1 MENALYV
8 GLSRQVA
15 LQRQMAVVA
24 NNIANAD
31 TPGYKAQRMQFVEHM
46 TDAGSAGSVGPGGD
60 REIAMVIDRAV
71 VRDTRVGR
79 LERTGNPFDL
89 AIMGPGY
96 LVVET
101 ESGPRY
107 TRVGHLSLDS
117 EGRLIDGNQL
127 PLLGDDD
134 KPIEIPAGGR
144 DLLIAADGTL
154 TGSQGPIGRL
164 KVVSF
169 ENEHEMRPLGGG
181 LLASNEAP
189 QEAEGIDLAQG
200 MLEGSNVQPI
210 LEMTRMIE
218 ISRQYQATQRL
229 LQDEHSR
236 QRDSIS
242 RLAGTSQR

>member
-1 MENALYV
+1 MENALYI

-15 LQRQMAVVA
+15 LQRQLSVVA
-24 NNIANAD
+24 NNIANVD
-31 TPGYKAQRMQFVEHM
+31 TPGYKSQRMQFVQHM
-46 TDAGSAGSVGPGGD
+46 AEAGSAGSGRDG
-60 REIAMVIDRAV
+60 EIAMVIDRAV

-79 LERTGNPFDL
+79 IERTGNPFDV

-107 TRVGHLSLDS
+107 TRVGHLAIDNQGQLV
-117 EGRLIDGNQL
+117 DGNRL

-134 KPIEIPAGGR
+134 KPIQVPAGGR
-144 DLLIAADGTL
+144 NLVIAADGSL
-154 TGSQGPIGRL
+154 SGDQGPLGRL
-164 KVVSF
+164 KIVAF
-169 ENEHEMRPLGGG
+169 ANEHELKPLGGG
-181 LLASNEAP
+181 LLASNDAP
-189 QEAEGIDLAQG
+189 QEPDGVELAQG
-200 MLEGSNVQPI
+200 MLEGSNVQAI

-229 LQDEHSR
+229 LQDEHNR
-236 QRDSIS
+236 QRDSIG

>member
-1 MENALYV
+1 MENALYI

-15 LQRQMAVVA
+15 LQRQLAVVA

-31 TPGYKAQRMQFVEHM
+31 TPGYKSQRMQFVQHLTE
-46 TDAGSAGSVGPGGD
+46 AGSTGSARSGRD
-60 REIAMVIDRAV
+60 RQIAMVIDRAV

-79 LERTGNPFDL
+79 MERTGNPFDV

-107 TRVGHLSLDS
+107 TRVGHLAVDN
-117 EGRLIDGNQL
+117 EGRLVDGNRL

-134 KPIEIPAGGR
+134 KPIQVPAGGR
-144 DLLIAADGTL
+144 NLVIAADGSL
-154 TGSQGPIGRL
+154 SGDQGPIGRL
-164 KVVSF
+164 KLVAF
-169 ENEHEMRPLGGG
+169 DNEHELKPLGGG
-181 LLASNEAP
+181 LLASSEAP
-189 QEAEGIDLAQG
+189 REAEGVELAQG